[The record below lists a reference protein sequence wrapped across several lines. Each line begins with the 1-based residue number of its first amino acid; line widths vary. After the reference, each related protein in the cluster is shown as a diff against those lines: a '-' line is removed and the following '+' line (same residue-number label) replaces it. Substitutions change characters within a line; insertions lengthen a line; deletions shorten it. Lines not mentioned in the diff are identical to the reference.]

1 MRIRF
6 ALPVFLAVG
15 GLAGAAALAAPP
27 PAIVDKQAQA
37 AQVLAQIQQIDSQ
50 LDHTVD
56 AFDGARIRLTQL
68 DRELRAERRDLKVAR
83 GSFVKAQ
90 HRVALRLVDLYQADQ
105 PSTIEVILGARN
117 L

>member
-6 ALPVFLAVG
+6 ALPVILAAG

-37 AQVLAQIQQIDSQ
+37 AQVLSQIQGIDSQ

-56 AFDGARIRLTQL
+56 AYNGARIRLGQL

-83 GSFVKAQ
+83 RSFLKTQ
-90 HRVALRLVDLYQADQ
+90 HRVALRLVDLYQADE
-105 PSTIEVILGARN
+105 PSTVE
-117 L
+117 